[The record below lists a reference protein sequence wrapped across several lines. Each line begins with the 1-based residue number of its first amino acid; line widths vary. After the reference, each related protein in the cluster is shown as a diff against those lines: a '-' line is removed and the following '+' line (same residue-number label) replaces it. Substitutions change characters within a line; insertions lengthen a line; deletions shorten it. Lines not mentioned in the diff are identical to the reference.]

1 MGILVF
7 ISYATKDAETFQI
20 KTIAEGLTACSD
32 IEDVLYWQEDVHDD
46 IYAYMNENLGK
57 CDVFILFC
65 SPNSTDSIPVNKE
78 WHAADALNKPI
89 IPVFTSSEH
98 IPPLLRSRLGIQ
110 IDVFN
115 VEDNIKKLY
124 SLILKKAPREDDIT
138 LQFKLPKSETETVQT
153 KKSTSLLM
161 SLINICVK
169 YGLSVKNILVTT
181 DKGERIQDDYFDET
195 ISTVTSKFG
204 TKFKILIE
212 QMQIIANF
220 KVCIVG
226 DEKSGKSKLLEYC
239 IEKKHADD
247 EYKPTVGVDFW
258 VKPLNYKSP
267 EKNFEISLIFW
278 DLGGSFEQFD
288 NVKLD
293 LFNDTDGIILVGDL
307 TSKESFEAIAN
318 YWMPNIRKNLNEEI
332 PLILLANKCDL
343 EHSVTKEE
351 LEDLAKKLGI
361 GKVFLTSAKTG
372 ENVDVA
378 FKSLVPPMIARVMEK
393 LEFTC

>member
-7 ISYATKDAETFQI
+7 ISYATKDAETYQI
-20 KTIAEGLTACSD
+20 KAIAEGLTACSEV
-32 IEDVLYWQEDVHDD
+32 EDVLYWQEDVHDD
-46 IYAYMNENLGK
+46 IYAYMNENIGK
-57 CDVFILFC
+57 CDVLILFC
-65 SPNSTDSIPVNKE
+65 SPNSRDSIPVGKE
-78 WHAADALNKPI
+78 WMAADALNKPI
-89 IPVFTSSEH
+89 IPVFTSPEH

-115 VEDNIKKLY
+115 VEDNIKKLHA
-124 SLILKKAPREDDIT
+124 LILKKAPIKDDIT
-138 LQFKLPKSETETVQT
+138 LQFKLPKSETETVRT
-153 KKSTSLLM
+153 KKSTPFLIT
-161 SLINICVK
+161 LINLCVK

-181 DKGERIQDDYFDET
+181 DKGERIQDDYFDEA
-195 ISTVTSKFG
+195 ISKVTSKFG
-204 TKFKILIE
+204 TKFKVLIE

-220 KVCIVG
+220 KICIVG
-226 DEKSGKSKLLEYC
+226 DEKSGKSKLLQYC
-239 IEKKHADD
+239 IETKYDD

-258 VKPLNYKSP
+258 VKPLNFKSP

-278 DLGGSFEQFD
+278 DLGGSFDQFD
-288 NVKLD
+288 SVKLD

-307 TSKESFEAIAN
+307 TSKESFEAIET
-318 YWMPNIRKNLNEEI
+318 YWMPNIRKNLSEEI

-343 EHSVTKEE
+343 EHSITKEE
-351 LEDLAKKLGI
+351 LEDLARKLGI

-372 ENVDVA
+372 ENVDAA